1 LSIVAVHGIGAHPD
15 DNWCKI
21 RGADLDAMNPENYVN
36 WLSDSAMLPEVI
48 PNTRITRYCYKS
60 VWFGPDAIKQNSSR
74 VAQRLLL
81 ALRRERK
88 DFPFRP
94 LIFIAHCF
102 GGLVMLQAARSEYEQ
117 EEVLTEVLRILDPG
131 NELLQDLVDSF
142 GKARSLQNRAQ
153 VASFY
158 ELQSSNVGAIVG
170 KQKKKV
176 RVVSYTVS
184 HAYYLR
190 GSYLLYPFSLE

>member
-1 LSIVAVHGIGAHPD
+1 MFRHVDIKADREVQALQEAYHDTKEWQGIFQSMTGLIFFGAPF
-15 DNWCKI
+15 
-21 RGADLDAMNPENYVN
+21 RGAEGMSQSE
-36 WLSDSAMLPEVI
+36 
-48 PNTRITRYCYKS
+48 
-60 VWFGPDAIKQNSSR
+60 
-74 VAQRLLL
+74 
-81 ALRRERK
+81 
-88 DFPFRP
+88 
-94 LIFIAHCF
+94 
-102 GGLVMLQAARSEYEQ
+102 MLQAARSEYEQ